1 MRIMKRTD
9 GMISP
14 ARCLLISTMM
24 LLTLAILSLL
34 GHGEAVPPKK
44 ALSGFPKR
52 IGEWIGKEG
61 HFDQQVYDILGVDDS
76 TLINYRGTQGR
87 QIELYVGYYKSQR
100 KGDLIHSPKNC
111 LPGSGWN
118 ISRTSIES
126 LIPVGGHPAHI
137 KAIELILEKDDAK
150 MVALYWFQSR
160 GRFIASEYMQKVYLI
175 WDAMTKNRTDG
186 SFVRF
191 TAPVGPKGVD
201 YTIGYLKAFAERVVP
216 ILCRFLPGDKTVTPA
231 ASLSHQKAS
240 AL

>member
-1 MRIMKRTD
+1 MKRAED
-9 GMISP
+9 MISP
-14 ARCLLISTMM
+14 ARCLLISGMV
-24 LLTLAILSLL
+24 LLTFAILSLH
-34 GHGEAVPPKK
+34 GHGETVPPKK

-52 IGEWIGKEG
+52 IGAWIGKEG

-76 TLINYRGTQGR
+76 TLINYQGPQGR

-100 KGDLIHSPKNC
+100 QGDLIHSPKNC

-118 ISRTSIES
+118 ITRTSIES
-126 LIPVGGHPAHI
+126 LTPLGGHPAQI
-137 KAIELILEKDDAK
+137 KAIELVLEKGDAK

-160 GRFIASEYMQKVYLI
+160 GRFIASEYMQKLYLI

-201 YTIGYLKAFAERVVP
+201 YTIGYLKAFAERVTP
-216 ILCRFLPGDKTVTPA
+216 ILCRFLPGDKTGTPA
-231 ASLSHQKAS
+231 TSHSQQKTSAS
-240 AL
+240 